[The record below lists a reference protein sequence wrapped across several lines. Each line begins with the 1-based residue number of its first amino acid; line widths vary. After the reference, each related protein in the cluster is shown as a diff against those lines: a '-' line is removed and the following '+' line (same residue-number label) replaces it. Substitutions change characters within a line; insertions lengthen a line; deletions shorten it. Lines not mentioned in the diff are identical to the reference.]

1 MFNKKVMLAYAIPAL
16 IVAIFKPGAMFINLP
31 IMLLAAAFSFIWYQ
45 MSRNEGR
52 KRTAIYVLYPL
63 FYGLWLLFILV
74 AK

>member
-1 MFNKKVMLAYAIPAL
+1 MFNKKVILAYAIPAL

-31 IMLLAAAFSFIWYQ
+31 IMLLVAAFEFVWYN
-45 MSRNEGR
+45 MSRKESR

-63 FYGLWLLFILV
+63 LYGLWLLFILV